1 MQRNEPL
8 PLSLLPALC
17 SHAWFASC
25 PVGLQRA
32 LLERAQ
38 VWHLAHGERLFA
50 RGEEAEGLCCVLA
63 GALHIGSLQPDGSQ
77 RLLIYL
83 EPYQWFGE
91 ISMFDGLPRTHDA
104 VAEGETRLLVVP
116 RRVLLERLSAHPADW
131 QHLGRLACG
140 KLRLLF
146 TVLEDITHLP
156 LDQRLAKRLWL
167 AAHGYD
173 AVPAGDNPPR
183 RQLRV
188 PQEQLALM
196 MGVSRQSVN
205 KVLRQFEAQGVIALR
220 YGGIELL
227 DLELLRRVAGLD
239 AMDADRGAQ
248 WPAA

>member
-1 MQRNEPL
+1 MQRNETAL
-8 PLSLLPALC
+8 LSLLPALC
-17 SHAWFASC
+17 SNTWFASC

-32 LLERAQ
+32 LIERAR
-38 VWHLAHGERLFA
+38 VWQLAAGERLFA
-50 RGEEAEGLCCVLA
+50 RGDEADGLCCVLA
-63 GALHIGSLQPDGSQ
+63 GALHVGSLQADGSQ
-77 RLLIYL
+77 RLLVYL

-91 ISMFDGLPRTHDA
+91 ISTFDGLPRTHDA
-104 VAEGETRLLVVP
+104 VADGDTRLLLVP
-116 RRVLLERLSAHPADW
+116 RRTLLDWLAAHPADW

-156 LDQRLAKRLWL
+156 LDRRLAKRLWL

-173 AVPAGDNPPR
+173 APAAHTPPR

-227 DLELLRRVAGLD
+227 DLELLRRAAGLD
-239 AMDADRGAQ
+239 AAGAGRDAPWA
-248 WPAA
+248 